1 MPLKDYECRQL
12 SRYHNVC
19 DSGAISCFNP
29 DLKCDNYSE
38 KDAVNLHN
46 KCEKCYKMRKK
57 YRDNCLK

>member
-38 KDAVNLHN
+38 KR
-46 KCEKCYKMRKK
+46 CG
-57 YRDNCLK
+57 